1 MDSNTCRQLIV
12 DDVYAKAVGNAD
24 LLTEVMGMQTELQRT
39 FGFEYNPDI
48 TIAELMVYLNVHH
61 HALQDEIREFF
72 NSLGGVDTHG
82 SAAWKNWKTA
92 FAEAQQKKLSDLS
105 EGELLELQF
114 EVVDMFQFWFNM
126 ALAVGVDAERFY
138 NLYQAKVREN
148 YDRIKRG
155 Y

>member
-1 MDSNTCRQLIV
+1 MDSNTCRQLVV

-24 LLTEVMGMQTELQRT
+24 LLTEVMDMQTELQRT
-39 FGFEYNPDI
+39 FGFQFNPDI
-48 TIAELMVYLNVHH
+48 TIKELMDYLNVHH

-72 NSLGGVDTHG
+72 NALGGVDTHG
-82 SAAWKNWKTA
+82 SAAWKNWKKA
-92 FAEAQQKKLSDLS
+92 HAEAQQKKLSDLT
-105 EGELLELQF
+105 EAEMLELQF
-114 EVVDMFQFWFNM
+114 EVIDMWQFWFNM

>member
-1 MDSNTCRQLIV
+1 MDSNTCCQLEV
-12 DDVYAKAVGNAD
+12 KDVYAKVVDKVD
-24 LLTEVMGMQTELQRT
+24 LLTEVMGMQTELQRI

-48 TIAELMVYLNVHH
+48 TIADLMVYLNVHH
-61 HALQDEIREFF
+61 HALQDELREFF
-72 NSLGGVDTHG
+72 NALGGVDTHG
-82 SAAWKNWKTA
+82 SAAWKNWKKS
-92 FAEAQQKKLSDLS
+92 FAEAQKKKLSDLS

-114 EVVDMFQFWFNM
+114 EVIDMFQFWFNM
-126 ALAVGVDAERFY
+126 ALAVGVDAKRFY